1 MLKKISFLKLLIPTT
16 ALVLTLI
23 ITLGCATQTGSAAE
37 AQAAGSTESAADSGT
52 VDAQQTAEADRLELN
67 TAVRHGTL
75 ENGLTYYVQQNSRP
89 EDRVQL
95 RLVVNA
101 GSILEEEDERG
112 LAHFV
117 EHMAFNGTENYA
129 KDAIIDY
136 LEKTGMSFGPDINA
150 STSFDQTIYKLDLP
164 SGGTS
169 GPEENTLATGVDILK
184 EWAFNIAF
192 SPEEVEKEKGVIIEE
207 WRGARGAAARMRD
220 EYLPVLFRN
229 SRYAERLP
237 IGEMEVIRSATAADL
252 KDFYKKWYRP
262 DLMAVVAVGDVDPE
276 KMEQLIKD
284 TFGAGTG
291 PSGNGP
297 DKATAQPAGAN
308 QQPERPGYSVPP
320 AEGRQFAIATD
331 PEAQRTQI
339 QVLSLHEPFRLQSVQ
354 DYKTSLILSMYSQ
367 MVRARLSEKT
377 EQSDPP
383 YVTGYFAA
391 TNYLRNNDATVWGA
405 LAREGQIE
413 RALTTLLEEER
424 RISLYGF
431 TENELQRAK
440 ENLRSRMQRIYEERE
455 KTESSSFASEY
466 IRHYLAGEA
475 APGIEREWELT
486 QKYLP
491 EITLADIKQVREQFI
506 RSGGAKT
513 AIITGPEKEGL
524 RYPAPQELEE
534 IFARADTAEVEP
546 YRDKLA
552 GDQLLDE
559 LPQPGSIVSEEA
571 TTIPAELLGPSTSS
585 DENEDPVTYHQFILS
600 NGAKVVYRRTDYKNE
615 EILFSAFSPGGASQV
630 ETEDYYAAAMAPSFV
645 QAAGLGDY
653 SPSQLRKLTAG
664 TQAQVSP
671 YINDLTEGFR
681 GSARPEDLELLFQQ
695 IYLYFTAPR
704 RDSDLFQ
711 SYQQRLQGVLE
722 NRRSNPQVLLNDTVT
737 KLLFDDHPR
746 RQPYTAERVAAISE
760 EQVYRI
766 FSERFASPGDFT
778 FTFVGNVDPQEL
790 QRLAALYLGS
800 AGSKESSGAGSPAS
814 TDTNDSAADTKTSS
828 TRESWINRGVRYT
841 DTDIREEVRAGIAEK
856 STVTRVYAGSYDWSL
871 QNNST
876 LQSLQQLLEIRLRE
890 KVREEAGGTYGVG
903 VSISP
908 TRYPTE
914 RYMIAIRF
922 NCDPE
927 RVEELNTIIDTEL
940 AALAESPVDPSYID
954 KVRSIRTKSLE
965 EALQTNGFWRDKLES
980 IQLYDLDPRT
990 ALATRRRIQMTSADS
1005 LRQAVS
1011 TYINGA
1017 TTIEVV
1023 LYPENFKE

>member
-1 MLKKISFLKLLIPTT
+1 MKNIQILKLLSIFAT
-16 ALVLTLI
+16 ASLALS
-23 ITLGCATQTGSAAE
+23 ITVGCATQTETGLSSTTQAETNLSQKTTAASSAA
-37 AQAAGSTESAADSGT
+37 AATASPQTSASS
-52 VDAQQTAEADRLELN
+52 RLQLN
-67 TAVRHGTL
+67 PEVRYGTL
-75 ENGLTYYVQQNSRP
+75 ENGLTYYVQQNGRP

-95 RLVVNA
+95 RLVVNV
-101 GSILEEEDERG
+101 GSVLEEDGERG

-117 EHMAFNGTENYA
+117 EHMAFNGTENYE
-129 KDAIIDY
+129 KDTIIDY

-164 SGGTS
+164 SGGET
-169 GPEENTLATGVDILK
+169 GPNTVTLETGVDILK

-192 SPEEVEKEKGVIIEE
+192 APEEVEKEKGVIIEE

-237 IGEMEVIRSATAADL
+237 IGEMDVIRSAAAEDL
-252 KDFYKKWYRP
+252 EDFYQKWYRP
-262 DLMAVVAVGDVDPE
+262 ELMAVIAVGDVDTE
-276 KMEQLIKD
+276 KMEQLIKEA
-284 TFGAGTG
+284 FGPGQADQAAGRTETSDQATE
-291 PSGNGP
+291 PS
-297 DKATAQPAGAN
+297 
-308 QQPERPGYSVPP
+308 QQPERPSYSVPP
-320 AEGRQFAIATD
+320 ADGREYAVVTD

-339 QVLSLHEPFRLQSVQ
+339 QVLSLHEPFRLHTEQ

-367 MVRARLSEKT
+367 MVRARLAEKT

-383 YVTGYFAA
+383 YVTGYFAS

-405 LAREGQIE
+405 LAREGQIQ
-413 RALTTLLEEER
+413 RALTALLEEER
-424 RISLYGF
+424 RINMYGF

-440 ENLRSRMQRIYEERE
+440 ENLRSRMQRVYEERE

-475 APGIEREWELT
+475 APGIEKEWELT

-491 EITLADIKQVREQFI
+491 EITLADIKQVRTQFVQ
-506 RSGGAKT
+506 SGGAKT
-513 AIITGPEKEGL
+513 AILTGPEKEGL
-524 RYPAPQELEE
+524 QYPGEQELEE
-534 IFARADTAEVEP
+534 IFDRTESAQVEP
-546 YRDKLA
+546 YRDELA
-552 GDQLLDE
+552 GDQLLNK
-559 LPQPGSIVSEEA
+559 LPEPGSIVSEE
-571 TTIPAELLGPSTSS
+571 TVTIPAESLGPSASS
-585 DENEDPVTYHQFILS
+585 AAESGADSITYHQFTLS
-600 NGAKVVYRRTDYKNE
+600 NGAKVVYRPTDYKNE

-630 ETEDYYAAAMAPSFV
+630 ETEDYYAAAMAASFV

-681 GSARPEDLELLFQQ
+681 GNARPEDLELLFQQ

-722 NRRSNPQVLLNDTVT
+722 NRRSNPQVLLSDTVT

-746 RQPYTAERVAAISE
+746 RQPYTAERVAAITE

-766 FSERFASPGDFT
+766 FNERFASPGDFT
-778 FTFVGNVDPQEL
+778 FTFTGNIDPQEL
-790 QRLAALYLGS
+790 KRLAALYLGA
-800 AGSKESSGAGSPAS
+800 AGAHNQAAAG
-814 TDTNDSAADTKTSS
+814 S
-828 TRESWINRGVRYT
+828 TRESWIDRGVRYT
-841 DTDIREEVRAGIAEK
+841 DTDIREEIRAGIAEK
-856 STVTRVYAGSYDWSL
+856 STVTRIYAGSYDWSL

-876 LQSLQQLLEIRLRE
+876 LQSLQQLLQIRLRE

-908 TRYPTE
+908 TRYPVE
-914 RYMIAIRF
+914 RYTIAIRF

-927 RVEELNTIIDTEL
+927 RVEELDSIIDTEL
-940 AALAESPVDPSYID
+940 AALAERPVDPSYID
-954 KVRSIRTKSLE
+954 KVRNIRTKSLE

-990 ALATRRRIQMTSADS
+990 ALAVRRRIQSTSAES
-1005 LRQAVS
+1005 LRQAVR

-1017 TTIEVV
+1017 TTIEAV

>member
-1 MLKKISFLKLLIPTT
+1 MLKKISFLKLLIPAS
-16 ALVLTLI
+16 ALILALSI
-23 ITLGCATQTGSAAE
+23 PLGCATQPESAEAAHAATAAGATEAAGTHQAAE
-37 AQAAGSTESAADSGT
+37 TDN
-52 VDAQQTAEADRLELN
+52 LELN
-67 TAVRHGTL
+67 PAVRHGTL
-75 ENGLTYYVQQNSRP
+75 ENGLTYYVQQNDRP

-101 GSILEEEDERG
+101 GSVLEQDDERG

-117 EHMAFNGTENYA
+117 EHMAFNGTEKYE

-150 STSFDQTIYKLDLP
+150 STSFDQTIYKLNLP
-164 SGGTS
+164 SGS
-169 GPEENTLATGVDILK
+169 KSEPNTDILETGVDILK

-192 SPEEVEKEKGVIIEE
+192 APKEVEKEKGVIIEE
-207 WRGARGAAARMRD
+207 WRGARGAAARMRE

-237 IGEMEVIRSATAADL
+237 IGEMEVIRSAAAEDL
-252 KDFYKKWYRP
+252 EDFYKKWYRP
-262 DLMAVVAVGDVDPE
+262 ELMAVIAVGDVDPE
-276 KMEQLIKD
+276 QMEQLIKA
-284 TFGAGTG
+284 TFGHGQPTGADQAAGRSKTSDQTTG
-291 PSGNGP
+291 G
-297 DKATAQPAGAN
+297 D
-308 QQPERPGYSVPP
+308 QQPERPSYSVPP

-331 PEAQRTQI
+331 SEAERTQI
-339 QVLSLHEPFRLQSVQ
+339 QVLSLHEPFRLRSEQ
-354 DYKTSLILSMYSQ
+354 DYKTSLILSMYNQ

-383 YVTGYFAA
+383 YVSGYFTT

-440 ENLRSRMQRIYEERE
+440 DNLRSRMQRGYEERD

-475 APGIEREWELT
+475 APGIEKEWELT
-486 QKYLP
+486 EKYLP
-491 EITLADIKQVREQFI
+491 EITLADIKRVRKQLM

-524 RYPAPQELEE
+524 QYPDEQELAK
-534 IFARADTAEVEP
+534 IFEHTDSARVEP
-546 YRDKLA
+546 YRDELA
-552 GDQLLDE
+552 GDQLVDE
-559 LPQPGSIVSEEA
+559 LPEPGSIVSEE
-571 TTIPAELLGPSTSS
+571 TITIPGEVLGPSASS
-585 DENEDPVTYHQFILS
+585 DDNGDAVTYHQFTLA

-681 GSARPEDLELLFQQ
+681 GNARPEDLELLFQQ
-695 IYLYFTAPR
+695 VYLYFTAPR

-722 NRRSNPQVLLNDTVT
+722 NRRSNPQVLLSDTVT

-778 FTFVGNVDPQEL
+778 FTFAGNIDPQEL

-800 AGSKESSGAGSPAS
+800 GGSGSQAAS
-814 TDTNDSAADTKTSS
+814 DTETETDATH
-828 TRESWINRGVRYT
+828 ESWIDRGVRYT
-841 DTDIREEVRAGIAEK
+841 DSDIREEIRAGIAEK
-856 STVTRVYAGSYDWSL
+856 SSVTRIYAGNYDWSL
-871 QNNST
+871 RNNST

-903 VSISP
+903 VSVSP
-908 TRYPTE
+908 TRDPVE
-914 RYMIAIRF
+914 RYTIAIRF

-927 RVEELNTIIDTEL
+927 RVEELNSIIDKEL
-940 AALAESPVDPSYID
+940 AALAESLVDSSYID

-990 ALATRRRIQMTSADS
+990 ALAVRRRIDSTSAES
-1005 LRQAVS
+1005 LRQAVR

-1017 TTIEVV
+1017 TTIEAV